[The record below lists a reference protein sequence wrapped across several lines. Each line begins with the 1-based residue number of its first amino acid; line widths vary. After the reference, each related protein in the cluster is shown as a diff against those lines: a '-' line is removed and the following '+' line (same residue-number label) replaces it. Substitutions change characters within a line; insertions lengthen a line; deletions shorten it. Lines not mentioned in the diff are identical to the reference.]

1 MINGMHYVEG
11 ANPHPPSSLSAGG
24 TCRDNVNNL
33 TQLYFNARSLVPKYS
48 ELCAVVEAYNPDIVC
63 IVESYGLV
71 TAYLIRRLLFLVTGH
86 IDWTEIGMGV
96 VSLSMFVKLLYQ
108 T

>member
-33 TQLYFNARSLVPKYS
+33 TLLYFNARSLVPKYS
-48 ELCAVVEAYNPDIVC
+48 ELCAVVEA
-63 IVESYGLV
+63 
-71 TAYLIRRLLFLVTGH
+71 
-86 IDWTEIGMGV
+86 
-96 VSLSMFVKLLYQ
+96 
-108 T
+108 